1 MQTIEIQRF
10 RNTWFW
16 SFLILVNLVF
26 LFFGLRQL
34 IWNIPLGNNPA
45 PDWVLLIIMALPLSI
60 LLLFAF
66 SSLRTSFNTEQLEM
80 RYFPFLTKRFQ
91 FNNIQKIEIINYSPF
106 FDYGGWGIKWNMDG
120 WAYIVSGNKGLSL
133 KMKDGKKY
141 LIGIQNPE
149 KYQELLKLIQE

>member
-1 MQTIEIQRF
+1 
-10 RNTWFW
+10 
-16 SFLILVNLVF
+16 
-26 LFFGLRQL
+26 
-34 IWNIPLGNNPA
+34 
-45 PDWVLLIIMALPLSI
+45 
-60 LLLFAF
+60 
-66 SSLRTSFNTEQLEM
+66 M
-80 RYFPFLTKRFQ
+80 RYFPLLTKRFQ
-91 FNNIQKIEIINYSPF
+91 FKNIQKIEIINYSPF